1 MQSLFK
7 KSFNIVK
14 DSPFITLF
22 FVLYLIAL
30 FLVIQAMVTAKN
42 FALAG
47 IIGILLSLLTC
58 AFISGWF
65 GMIRTSVLVYK
76 EDKTPEEKLNEAIK
90 LKNDFFSGVS
100 TFILPMFAGFL
111 VFTAL
116 LYGHSCLSDILF
128 GKIDDVLYNLSK
140 YANDPEAFKN
150 YFISLPNSTWNLI
163 FKKSVFPYV
172 TLCLITL
179 TFLYWAASLYLNC
192 NCSINPVRA
201 LIDSFKTMFLNFFE
215 TISIFILLTI
225 VNFVLML
232 MQAVFID
239 NVIISFIAM
248 ILRIYFAAFIIVLIF
263 DLYDSK
269 QKKCTTDCNNRTN
282 CFGQNSVDN

>member
-58 AFISGWF
+58 AFIAGWF
-65 GMIRTSVLVYK
+65 GMIRTSVLIYK
-76 EDKTPEEKLNEAIK
+76 ENKTPEEKLEEAVK

-100 TFILPMFAGFL
+100 TFILPVIAGFL
-111 VFTAL
+111 IFTAL
-116 LYGHSCLSDILF
+116 LYGHSYLSDVLF

-163 FKKSVFPYV
+163 FKKSIFSYI

-179 TFLYWAASLYLNC
+179 VFLYWAASLYLNC
-192 NCSINPVRA
+192 KCSINPIRA
-201 LIDSFKTMFLNFFE
+201 LVDSFKTMFLNFFE

-225 VNFVLML
+225 MNFMLML

-269 QKKCTTDCNNRTN
+269 QKKCTPDCNNRAD
-282 CFGQNSVDN
+282 CFGQDNANN